1 MRPILALL
9 GLGLCVR
16 VAIAILLPP
25 GFDEAYYYTYTLHPN
40 WSYFD
45 HPPLVAIATGFGPWL
60 TSSVTAWSIRLGPLL
75 LHTGSLVWLTLATRQ
90 LFGRSAA
97 LLALAIA
104 TAIPIFQVGFGI
116 LALPDSPLMF
126 FWSLCLYWAAWEFFD
141 RDRPYRPSWKLAV
154 VSLLVGLACLAK
166 YHGLALGFGLVCFCL
181 LSDRHR
187 SALRLPWTLLGCG
200 LFAIALAPIAIW
212 NAQHEWASFLFQSSR
227 AIPTTGY
234 RFDSLAVTWLVGIA
248 YLFPTLGL
256 PMWWAIVRGSWVSLA
271 ARWGRWQGQETVPEK
286 YLLLLCV
293 SLPIAIGFT
302 GMGGYRAILPT
313 WPMPGFWGIVP
324 LLGDLASQWRSPSL
338 ALVWRWLVGSGLT
351 ASLLML
357 LAALH
362 VRAGI
367 FQTPSD
373 VVFGGFIPVE
383 TDASTQLLD
392 IGQLRRGIEQSPD
405 LMRVLNESDFVLTN
419 NWFASGQV
427 AMAIAPLF
435 PRPITC
441 FSSDPRGFAFWSEP
455 TQWLHQDAVYVVLDY
470 SSNTDPNPEAPYRP
484 YFQTVDFVERV
495 SMQRRGTETAI
506 ARFYRMRDLVQPYL
520 WPNRPVLQDPPQSG
534 ALSPPLQRG

>member
-1 MRPILALL
+1 MLPILTLL
-9 GLGLCVR
+9 ALGLCVR
-16 VAIAILLPP
+16 IAIAILLPP
-25 GFDEAYYYTYTLHPN
+25 GFDEAYYYAYTLHPN

-60 TSSVTAWSIRLGPLL
+60 TGSVTRWSIRLGPLL
-75 LHTGSLVWLTLATRQ
+75 LHTGSLLWLTLATRH
-90 LFGRSAA
+90 LFGRTAA

-104 TAIPIFQVGFGI
+104 SVIPIFQVGFGT
-116 LALPDSPLMF
+116 LALPDSPLVF
-126 FWSLCLYWAAWEFFD
+126 FWSLCLYCAAREFFD
-141 RDRPYRPSWKLAV
+141 RDRPYRPSWQLSA
-154 VSLLVGLACLAK
+154 VSLLVGLACLGK

-187 SALRLPWTLLGCG
+187 SALRSPWTLLGCG

-212 NAQHEWASFLFQSSR
+212 NAQHQWASFLFQSSR

-234 RFDSLAVTWLVGIA
+234 RFDSLAVTGLVGIA

-256 PMWWAIVRGSWVSLA
+256 PMWWAIARGSWVSLA
-271 ARWGRWQGQETVPEK
+271 ARWGRWQGQAEIPDK

-324 LLGDLASQWRSPSL
+324 LLGHLASQWRSPSP
-338 ALVWRWLVGSGLT
+338 ALVWRWLAGSGLT

-357 LAALH
+357 LATLH

-367 FQTPSD
+367 FQIPSTQA
-373 VVFGGFIPVE
+373 VLGGIIPVE

-392 IGQLRRGIEQSPD
+392 IEQLRRSIEQSPD
-405 LMRVLNESDFVLTN
+405 LIEALNESGFVFTN

-427 AMAIAPLF
+427 AMAIAPLS
-435 PRPITC
+435 PIPITC

-455 TQWLHQDAVYVVLDY
+455 AQWLHRNGVYVALDY
-470 SSNTDPNPEAPYRP
+470 SANPDRNPEAPYRP
-484 YFQTVDFVERV
+484 YFQSVDAIGRI
-495 SMQRRGTETAI
+495 SMVRGGTETAI
-506 ARFYRMRDLVQPYL
+506 ARFYRMDDLIQPYP
-520 WPNRPVLQDPPQSG
+520 WPD
-534 ALSPPLQRG
+534 